1 MNLIRFFFLILLAS
15 WPALTQ
21 EIPTGEVP
29 IAEGNW
35 IIVEMSLNG
44 KKFVP
49 GENSPDEIIVK
60 DRKLSFMMQGKPLEH
75 FKNFSL
81 ASEETSRPKKL
92 DLIIQNTEK
101 GTRHFLPA
109 IYQVTENE
117 LTLGIALPQAET
129 KVVRPSSFEESEKS
143 GILLKA
149 RLKK

>member
-15 WPALTQ
+15 LPALTQ
-21 EIPTGEVP
+21 EIPLSEVP
-29 IAEGNW
+29 ITEGSW
-35 IIVEMSLNG
+35 TIVEMSLNG
-44 KKFVP
+44 KKVVP
-49 GENSPDEIIVK
+49 GENSPDEIVIK
-60 DRKLSFMMQGKPLEH
+60 NRKLCFMMQGKALEH
-75 FKNFSL
+75 FKDFSL

-92 DLIIQNTEK
+92 DLIVQNTEK

-109 IYQVTENE
+109 IYQVAENE

-129 KVVRPSSFEESEKS
+129 KLVRPTSFEESEKS